1 MSGEDGLENL
11 GIATGKHLHT
21 ALTTSNEP
29 LDAIAEFQN
38 VNGIDAESLKIAL
51 PFLDLHGV
59 KRLTL
64 HTSIFEAMRE
74 RLLKRVN
81 ELASQNDPEST
92 KQIEHLLDSS
102 FPAIKNSD
110 MRPVCMACMSH
121 LPKVKDE
128 YLKHLLED
136 KELYK
141 EASTVV
147 KRQIWENN
155 QALFW

>member
-1 MSGEDGLENL
+1 MSGEDGLEKL

-74 RLLKRVN
+74 RLLKVQNVN
-81 ELASQNDPEST
+81 TYFVIVYSFFFVFFDRMDCE
-92 KQIEHLLDSS
+92 IRLD
-102 FPAIKNSD
+102 FIG
-110 MRPVCMACMSH
+110 
-121 LPKVKDE
+121 
-128 YLKHLLED
+128 
-136 KELYK
+136 
-141 EASTVV
+141 
-147 KRQIWENN
+147 
-155 QALFW
+155 